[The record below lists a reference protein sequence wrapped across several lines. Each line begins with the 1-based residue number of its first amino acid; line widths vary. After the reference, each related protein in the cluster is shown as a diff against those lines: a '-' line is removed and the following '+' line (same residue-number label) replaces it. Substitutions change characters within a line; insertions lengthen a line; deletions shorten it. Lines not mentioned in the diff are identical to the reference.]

1 MPATAPLKIFSL
13 TRSINQQENRVGH
26 NIPSPFRPVRAD
38 GHAGA
43 QPIFPGLRRMQNT
56 TSTNV
61 NRPPQQQK
69 PFFSLL
75 NATANSAKAASLQ
88 RQEIM
93 KHEPPSSDKGLSP
106 SPPPSERAHISSI
119 GLGIGINLPRPHQML
134 PPPIPPQ
141 GPDSRPPSPA
151 PRPRPRSRSRS
162 RSSTF
167 CRGDEGEGEDD
178 TSSLGMGVDVD
189 VVVIN
194 ALRGVRVANA
204 ELGEERRRSK
214 SLLAQ
219 LNALTLTNES
229 LKHEHSSVSEK
240 LRSALNELAKRDEE
254 ACLLR
259 EERDQA
265 IRKRGEEKE
274 KIDALR
280 RGMCELGESHVLLK
294 TVYHDIKESY
304 EREKKHKEE
313 VQNAKAWAEENLKK
327 LEPLLQDDMYLA
339 KEARGLVVSLR
350 EELADSRRVID
361 LLRDKLHHLSST
373 LAETQNHV
381 RELEDARRESR
392 EQLKSFLEKVEKG
405 AEERV
410 EVAKKR
416 MEEMEGE
423 FKTLRECRDVKLA
436 QDLRLEHL
444 AEKLH
449 ELEEAHNTT
458 IVALDAARSE
468 CTELG
473 RVKDGLIRSLA
484 EAEEKRRSEAAANEK
499 GLDVAKKAAEEA
511 QDSRRQTEVQIALLQ
526 ERFDAQTMTL
536 RLTKEQHGDIQERFQ
551 ASEDMLSKT
560 RETLGTVRAELD
572 AERAEV
578 LRIAGEALRRTEEL
592 RDSDARLA
600 ELKEKFAVLNEGEK
614 RAGDLEEALSSL
626 RSKTLEQ
633 AQSRCIDLEMKMR
646 EALKELAEQLD
657 AREMVLQQ
665 SLKEKMDEIKMLK
678 KSERSKEDELHKAEV
693 KVAASEAQEM
703 VFRQNLAQKT
713 DEIEVLKKDGKMTED
728 ELRKAEVKIMALQE
742 QLKSQEAVLKQIQGR
757 YGDLQVGITGSSLS
771 AECFV
776 EGNEKKASAR
786 LAEDLTAAQNALE
799 EARRE
804 VLQHAQDS
812 MRFVELCERIEA
824 GQRRTEE
831 QRLSRAKEEGERVR
845 AEDERVNELISVIER
860 LEGEKRALAEKKGTL
875 RERYDQNELNDNEK
889 DFAEWLMNLARSLH
903 EEEEVVKDNELRRKE
918 NLVLQLQ
925 VKIRELESSLAHII
939 KEKEEL
945 SGGTTKSMI
954 DLTAFM
960 TSSPSTCP
968 TEVGRPAHEQAM
980 LVNIDTG
987 LVQPLPAK
995 AIATKPLTEPAPAPL
1010 TKQTFASDKISKT
1023 PALKKTIGLSFSSL
1037 DESDSEE
1044 DIPLSEAS
1052 AAAKTMLGKRDRVPS
1067 PFQPQDEDQKT
1078 IQSAME
1084 SSLETYTGSNRLVD
1098 VFFFFQYFV
1107 YIEFVSST
1115 NTSYLSFVSEERGC

>member
-1 MPATAPLKIFSL
+1 
-13 TRSINQQENRVGH
+13 
-26 NIPSPFRPVRAD
+26 
-38 GHAGA
+38 
-43 QPIFPGLRRMQNT
+43 MQNT

-903 EEEEVVKDNELRRKE
+903 EEEEVVKDNELRRVKFPFFFSISSKAYVLTMIYRPQKE

-1107 YIEFVSST
+1107 YIEFRKGAASRATNVSST
-1115 NTSYLSFVSEERGC
+1115 YASSTAQKKATDGGTKPKRKRK

>member
-1 MPATAPLKIFSL
+1 
-13 TRSINQQENRVGH
+13 
-26 NIPSPFRPVRAD
+26 
-38 GHAGA
+38 
-43 QPIFPGLRRMQNT
+43 
-56 TSTNV
+56 
-61 NRPPQQQK
+61 
-69 PFFSLL
+69 
-75 NATANSAKAASLQ
+75 
-88 RQEIM
+88 
-93 KHEPPSSDKGLSP
+93 
-106 SPPPSERAHISSI
+106 
-119 GLGIGINLPRPHQML
+119 
-134 PPPIPPQ
+134 
-141 GPDSRPPSPA
+141 
-151 PRPRPRSRSRS
+151 
-162 RSSTF
+162 
-167 CRGDEGEGEDD
+167 
-178 TSSLGMGVDVD
+178 
-189 VVVIN
+189 
-194 ALRGVRVANA
+194 
-204 ELGEERRRSK
+204 
-214 SLLAQ
+214 
-219 LNALTLTNES
+219 
-229 LKHEHSSVSEK
+229 
-240 LRSALNELAKRDEE
+240 
-254 ACLLR
+254 
-259 EERDQA
+259 
-265 IRKRGEEKE
+265 
-274 KIDALR
+274 
-280 RGMCELGESHVLLK
+280 
-294 TVYHDIKESY
+294 
-304 EREKKHKEE
+304 
-313 VQNAKAWAEENLKK
+313 
-327 LEPLLQDDMYLA
+327 
-339 KEARGLVVSLR
+339 
-350 EELADSRRVID
+350 
-361 LLRDKLHHLSST
+361 
-373 LAETQNHV
+373 
-381 RELEDARRESR
+381 
-392 EQLKSFLEKVEKG
+392 
-405 AEERV
+405 
-410 EVAKKR
+410 
-416 MEEMEGE
+416 
-423 FKTLRECRDVKLA
+423 
-436 QDLRLEHL
+436 
-444 AEKLH
+444 
-449 ELEEAHNTT
+449 
-458 IVALDAARSE
+458 
-468 CTELG
+468 
-473 RVKDGLIRSLA
+473 
-484 EAEEKRRSEAAANEK
+484 
-499 GLDVAKKAAEEA
+499 
-511 QDSRRQTEVQIALLQ
+511 
-526 ERFDAQTMTL
+526 MTL

-693 KVAASEAQEM
+693 KVAVCLVIFCSVSMNLNGIRCVTQASEAQEM

-713 DEIEVLKKDGKMTED
+713 DEIEVLKKNGKMTED

-903 EEEEVVKDNELRRKE
+903 EEEEVVKDNELRRVKFPFFFSISSKAYVLTMIYRPQKE

-1084 SSLETYTGSNRLVD
+1084 SSLETYTGSNRLRKGAASRATN
-1098 VFFFFQYFV
+1098 
-1107 YIEFVSST
+1107 VSST
-1115 NTSYLSFVSEERGC
+1115 YASSTAQKKATDGGTKPKRKRK